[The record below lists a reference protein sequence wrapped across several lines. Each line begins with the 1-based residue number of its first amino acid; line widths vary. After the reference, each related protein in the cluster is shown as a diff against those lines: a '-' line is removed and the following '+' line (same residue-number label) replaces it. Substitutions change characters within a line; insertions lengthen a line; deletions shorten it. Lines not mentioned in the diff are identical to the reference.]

1 MEREKFK
8 WKPHKNESTDAEDRD
23 GSPCSSDEI
32 SVMERERR
40 G

>member
-1 MEREKFK
+1 MERENFK
-8 WKPHKNESTDAEDRD
+8 WRPHERESTEAEHRD